1 MVVVV
6 LEWGKARMFT
16 KENYINANDRLT
28 GVGRLMGGAVNR
40 GRGAG
45 CDARKHG
52 EAKFGHYHLSQYLIR
67 TERQQFSLPGI

>member
-28 GVGRLMGGAVNR
+28 SGWELTRGGDLCVSSGWNR
-40 GRGAG
+40 SNECFDRGHEF
-45 CDARKHG
+45 RI
-52 EAKFGHYHLSQYLIR
+52 QR
-67 TERQQFSLPGI
+67 